1 MISVLVKRKEIKP
14 GCHIFETDK
23 CYFCEDVKTKRDKW
37 RRRFIFWGRVFLRG
51 IKLPAALVILRPKL
65 YYFTDAKMITARN
78 TDRVRKDFII
88 FVHP

>member
-1 MISVLVKRKEIKP
+1 MISLQDSILTTVLRMLQ
-14 GCHIFETDK
+14 ET
-23 CYFCEDVKTKRDKW
+23 YLAVASLKT
-37 RRRFIFWGRVFLRG
+37 RRLHGLLSRG
-51 IKLPAALVILRPKL
+51 IKSPARLVIRRPKL

>member
-1 MISVLVKRKEIKP
+1 MNETVQLRAARPAGCTVFFPPGIKSPAVLVIR
-14 GCHIFETDK
+14 
-23 CYFCEDVKTKRDKW
+23 
-37 RRRFIFWGRVFLRG
+37 
-51 IKLPAALVILRPKL
+51 RPKL